1 MDGQFHLLFNP
12 LLWTW
17 SLWWAINW
25 CSYLFISPGWMI
37 PLLPRLFM
45 LNDEFSIWTIKSICF
60 FLMDDQATSEVSPSL
75 FKCPFLSSGPTSSTA
90 LGKDSLVWIPVIL
103 CPSLSLLPHSFFVHP
118 TCKSCSVVS
127 TSSHLTP
134 QQGRAPVMS
143 TLIWNQCVSADGKE
157 VNEQPRMISPR
168 NQSLILQP
176 EERQSTPTGDTIAGL
191 HPLWF
196 FSLFLRFIWIYPPLM
211 RLNSTYPQWS
221 FWVETKSLR
230 FLSGFSDQ
238 SEFFDSRACVFSSR
252 AHQGW
257 IALWMIVAGWSI
269 PLLWSFFRFVLVCC
283 LLSSWFPFFLWWF
296 IYFPHVFFMMPL
308 NSKFVVYLF

>member
-1 MDGQFHLLFNP
+1 MSYYQSLCAKCQCDGRPIPILAQLFCTVSSRWMINSKCLFHFSMMDGQFHLLFNP

-75 FKCPFLSSGPTSSTA
+75 FKFPFLSSGPTSSTA

-134 QQGRAPVMS
+134 QPK
-143 TLIWNQCVSADGKE
+143 T
-157 VNEQPRMISPR
+157 
-168 NQSLILQP
+168 
-176 EERQSTPTGDTIAGL
+176 RQSSRHF
-191 HPLWF
+191 HPNLK
-196 FSLFLRFIWIYPPLM
+196 PM
-211 RLNSTYPQWS
+211 R
-221 FWVETKSLR
+221 
-230 FLSGFSDQ
+230 
-238 SEFFDSRACVFSSR
+238 
-252 AHQGW
+252 
-257 IALWMIVAGWSI
+257 
-269 PLLWSFFRFVLVCC
+269 
-283 LLSSWFPFFLWWF
+283 
-296 IYFPHVFFMMPL
+296 
-308 NSKFVVYLF
+308 